1 VKQALVLISVLGAL
15 CAACRQPRPIDPLR
29 LEGNMLTVTNQSS
42 SEWRNVDIRLN
53 TYFSARAASIPSR
66 GVLRVP
72 LDTFAAGFGQRFNF
86 YRMQIRDLQL
96 TATLPDGKPL
106 ELKKKFEKGG
116 LEGVL
121 ENFGGSR

>member
-1 VKQALVLISVLGAL
+1 MKQALVLISVLGAL
-15 CAACRQPRPIDPLR
+15 CTACAKPPIDPLK

-42 SEWRNVDIRLN
+42 SECRNVEIKLN
-53 TYFSARAASIPSR
+53 TYFGVRAPSIASR

-72 LDTFAAGFGQRFNF
+72 LDTFGTGFGQRFNF
-86 YRMQIRDLQL
+86 HRMQIRDLRL

-121 ENFGGSR
+121 ESFGGSR

>member
-1 VKQALVLISVLGAL
+1 
-15 CAACRQPRPIDPLR
+15 
-29 LEGNMLTVTNQSS
+29 MLTVTNQSS
-42 SEWRNVDIRLN
+42 TEWRNVDIHLN
-53 TYFSARAASIPSR
+53 TYFAVRAASFLSR

-72 LDTFAAGFGQRFNF
+72 VDTFATGFGQRFNF
-86 YRMQIRDLQL
+86 HRMQIRDLRL

-121 ENFGGSR
+121 EGFGGSR

>member
-1 VKQALVLISVLGAL
+1 MVLVSVLGAF
-15 CAACRQPRPIDPLR
+15 CAACGKPPIDPLK

-42 SEWRNVDIRLN
+42 NDWRSVQIRLN
-53 TYFSARAASIPSR
+53 TYFRVDAASVPSR

-86 YRMQIRDLQL
+86 HRMQIRDLRL
-96 TATLPDGKPL
+96 TATLPDGTPL
-106 ELKKKFEKGG
+106 ELTKKFEKGG

-121 ENFGGSR
+121 EGFGGSR

>member
-1 VKQALVLISVLGAL
+1 L
-15 CAACRQPRPIDPLR
+15 CAACGKTPIDPLK

-42 SEWRNVDIRLN
+42 NDWRSVQIRLN
-53 TYFSARAASIPSR
+53 TYFRVDAASVPSR

-86 YRMQIRDLQL
+86 HRMQIRDLRL
-96 TATLPDGKPL
+96 TATLPDGTPL
-106 ELKKKFEKGG
+106 ELTKKFEKGG

-121 ENFGGSR
+121 EGFGGSR

>member
-1 VKQALVLISVLGAL
+1 MKQALVLISVLGAL
-15 CAACRQPRPIDPLR
+15 CAACAKPPIDPLK

-42 SEWRNVDIRLN
+42 SEWRNVEIKLN
-53 TYFSARAASIPSR
+53 TYFGVRAPSVASR

-72 LDTFAAGFGQRFNF
+72 LDTFGTGFGQRFNF
-86 YRMQIRDLQL
+86 HRMQIRDLRL
-96 TATLPDGKPL
+96 TAMLPDGTPL

>member
-1 VKQALVLISVLGAL
+1 VKQAVVLLSVLGAL
-15 CAACRQPRPIDPLR
+15 SAACVTKPPIDPLK

-53 TYFSARAASIPSR
+53 TYFGVRTASIRSR

-86 YRMQIRDLQL
+86 HRMQIRDLRL

-116 LEGVL
+116 LDGALEGL
-121 ENFGGSR
+121 GGSR

>member
-1 VKQALVLISVLGAL
+1 MKQAVVLVAILGTL
-15 CAACRQPRPIDPLR
+15 CASCGKPPIDPLK

-42 SEWRNVDIRLN
+42 SEWRNVEIKLN
-53 TYFSARAASIPSR
+53 TYFGVRAPSIASR

-72 LDTFAAGFGQRFNF
+72 LDTFGTGFGQRFNF
-86 YRMQIRDLQL
+86 HRMQIRDLRL
-96 TATLPDGKPL
+96 TATLADGTPL

-121 ENFGGSR
+121 ESFGGSR